1 MSPRYFRFN
10 EPTSTMKNKSAV
22 SVFLTLLFAAQFA
35 DAAAPLQLGKHGTAR
50 ELFID
55 DYLIAQLS
63 GDLKQHLHRPVA
75 QEVVLTTGA
84 PWEGNTC
91 AYYTIFRDGNIFR
104 MYYRGSHYDEQ
115 TKKAAHREVVCY
127 AESKDGIHWTK
138 PKLGLFE
145 FNGSKENNIVWDGI
159 GTHCFVAFK
168 DGNPTCPPEARYKGI
183 ARGRPTGKKGLYIF
197 QSPDGIHWKLMQ
209 NKPVITEG
217 AFDSQNLAFWNAHTK
232 QYREYHRT
240 FVNGKRAIM
249 TGTSKDFV
257 NWTKPVLLEYQKD
270 IPAQHLYTNA
280 VQPYE
285 RAPHLYIGFPTRFL
299 PAESSR
305 VEPTLMLSRDG
316 RRFHRWLEPVIPET
330 APKDRKGNRS
340 NYMAWGMVEIPG
352 HPNHLSVYATEAY
365 YTGPDTRVRR
375 FEYRKDGFVSLRGG
389 AKGGLLITKPI
400 ALGRLAERLTL
411 NFKTGNSGQVR
422 VGLFTPG
429 CQPIPGHTLAD
440 CKPLTGD
447 RLNQTIAWKSGADIS
462 ALRRKHPVVRIRI
475 EAKNADVF
483 ALQFQPW
490 LR

>member
-429 CQPIPGHTLAD
+429 CQPIPGHSLAD

>member
-197 QSPDGIHWKLMQ
+197 QSTDGIHWKLMQ